1 MTPRRRHRLAAWIAG
16 VAILLQAVLPAQVPA
31 TGSAGSLFA
40 GSLFAGSLL
49 AGSLAGSL
57 ADSVCSVDATAHNSA
72 AGTDAQPG
80 RSQLPTAPGTHAHC
94 AWCAWPGA
102 HPALVSPSFDAL
114 PLARASFTAPVLA
127 SLPAQQRQV
136 RTPTQPRAPPAAG
149 FVRA

>member
-16 VAILLQAVLPAQVPA
+16 VAILLQAVLPAQVLA
-31 TGSAGSLFA
+31 TGSAGSR
-40 GSLFAGSLL
+40 FAGSLL
-49 AGSLAGSL
+49 VGSLAGSL
-57 ADSVCSVDATAHNSA
+57 ADSVCSVDAAAHNSA

-94 AWCAWPGA
+94 AWCTWTGA
-102 HPALVSPSFDAL
+102 HPALVSPCFDAL
-114 PLARASFTAPVLA
+114 PLARASFTAPVPA
-127 SLPAQQRQV
+127 SLAAQQRQV